1 MYGSPMRHQTH
12 AHRTHTHSQ
21 DNNINIRRFYRK
33 LILRTIFLSILC
45 RFSCRWANRISWTK
59 RVMCAARPHFVVYT
73 FAKVFVIH
81 GTIFH
86 WKQYLFFL
94 SEKNKKIFVS
104 ASVFCTFSFAICL
117 ERKMKKKMLLMSLS
131 MMVKASML
139 RGNAKV
145 FKVHLSLFSE
155 WR

>member
-94 SEKNKKIFVS
+94 SEKTRKFL
-104 ASVFCTFSFAICL
+104 CLPQSFAL
-117 ERKMKKKMLLMSLS
+117 FPSQFALKERWKKN
-131 MMVKASML
+131 ASHVVVDD
-139 RGNAKV
+139 GE
-145 FKVHLSLFSE
+145 SE
-155 WR
+155 YASRQRKSV

>member
-117 ERKMKKKMLLMSLS
+117 ERKMKKKN
-131 MMVKASML
+131 ASHVVVDD
-139 RGNAKV
+139 GE
-145 FKVHLSLFSE
+145 SE
-155 WR
+155 YASRQRKSV